1 MAIRHGAIIWQSVA
15 MAREAI
21 DASVEGK
28 RSRKKRRWSDFTR
41 AQQTAIV
48 VGAAAEVVM
57 TTFALRDLARRPARA
72 GARPKASV
80 GPDILRPAD
89 RPGALPPRRT
99 AQLESLTQGVGLDA
113 PAESALSS
121 A

>member
-21 DASVEGK
+21 DVSVEGK

-41 AQQTAIV
+41 GQQTAIV

-57 TTFALRDLARRPARA
+57 TTFAVRDLARRPAAEVRGRKLPWA
-72 GARPKASV
+72 LTFFVQPIGPVLYLLV
-80 GPDILRPAD
+80 G
-89 RPGALPPRRT
+89 RR
-99 AQLESLTQGVGLDA
+99 
-113 PAESALSS
+113 SS
-121 A
+121 SR